1 MTRTQVELTEAQM
14 KALRL
19 LSAATGKSIDELIR
33 NAIDHLV
40 LRRIKQAED
49 RAERAI
55 RVAGMF
61 SSGNP
66 DASGLHDR
74 YLAEAFQR

>member
-1 MTRTQVELTEAQM
+1 MPRTQVELTEEQM

-33 NAIDHLV
+33 NAIDRLV
-40 LRRIKQAED
+40 LYRIAQAED
-49 RAERAI
+49 RADRAI

-61 SSGNP
+61 SSGK
-66 DASGLHDR
+66 R
-74 YLAEAFQR
+74 RREYLAEAFQR